1 MLCFSSFAP
10 VYQSELQY
18 LQQLQAHLFQMIR
31 SSPPGSLHIHRRCGK
46 LYFGVRQRGSNG
58 KFHERHLP
66 ENDLLLQ
73 AYIRKYCAGKVLS
86 FICEAISVLQNNP
99 GAYDI
104 QLLQVILADL
114 QQKLGSHLPEEFYTN
129 QAALFQWAQQV
140 YQSNDFK
147 SEELTVRTLRGE
159 FVRSKLECL
168 CADTMYSMG
177 IPYHYE
183 KALLLK
189 NGRVLYPDFEI
200 LSPVSGK
207 TYYLEVCG
215 LMDNEEYRDRLF
227 HRIDLL
233 AENDIVLG
241 NNLLLVFESAN
252 HPVNRSSFEK
262 MLKETVLAI

>member
-1 MLCFSSFAP
+1 
-10 VYQSELQY
+10 
-18 LQQLQAHLFQMIR
+18 MIR

-73 AYIRKYCAGKVLS
+73 AYIRKYCAGKVL
-86 FICEAISVLQNNP
+86 
-99 GAYDI
+99 
-104 QLLQVILADL
+104 
-114 QQKLGSHLPEEFYTN
+114 
-129 QAALFQWAQQV
+129 
-140 YQSNDFK
+140 
-147 SEELTVRTLRGE
+147 
-159 FVRSKLECL
+159 
-168 CADTMYSMG
+168 
-177 IPYHYE
+177 
-183 KALLLK
+183 
-189 NGRVLYPDFEI
+189 YPDFEI
-200 LSPVSGK
+200 ISPVSGK